1 MHYLIF
7 TIDFIVIFTF
17 FYIALKNIWTMRIVG
32 LFKAFMFVVV
42 FWFVSRVAG
51 LEMSTQ
57 VFGVM
62 ISYAFLAVIV
72 MFPEEFKKMLDNFG
86 RKDIVQ
92 WNKYKLISKES
103 INELAGA
110 IMQLSRRRE
119 GVLIVIARKSDLE
132 DEINKGEKVGNLS
145 INENVIKELLKENS
159 HFAQGAMIIR
169 DDEIVSLNVL
179 LDMYNYQDLVRK
191 GAGKRHLAAF
201 WVAKERD
208 CIAIAVSAKTG
219 KITIASTEK
228 KRLEYSYAMA
238 TKETD
243 ITDGLDEQSLAALI
257 ERRLLGKNEHL
268 ANKEENKKRKLK
280 IKRKEKKRN
289 ENNGWVKEK
298 IISRINEEK
307 IVRKKQKLSKKEKK
321 KKKKPKNKK
330 KKKAKTKEEIQ
341 KEREEKRKN
350 REERKKN
357 KKKE

>member
-1 MHYLIF
+1 
-7 TIDFIVIFTF
+7 
-17 FYIALKNIWTMRIVG
+17 
-32 LFKAFMFVVV
+32 
-42 FWFVSRVAG
+42 
-51 LEMSTQ
+51 
-57 VFGVM
+57 
-62 ISYAFLAVIV
+62 
-72 MFPEEFKKMLDNFG
+72 
-86 RKDIVQ
+86 
-92 WNKYKLISKES
+92 
-103 INELAGA
+103 
-110 IMQLSRRRE
+110 
-119 GVLIVIARKSDLE
+119 IVIARKSDLE

-159 HFAQGAMIIR
+159 HFAQEAMIIR

-191 GAGKRHLAAF
+191 GAGKRHCASF

-219 KITIASTEK
+219 KITIARTEK

-268 ANKEENKKRKLK
+268 ANKKEN
-280 IKRKEKKRN
+280 
-289 ENNGWVKEK
+289 
-298 IISRINEEK
+298 
-307 IVRKKQKLSKKEKK
+307 

-330 KKKAKTKEEIQ
+330 KKSKEEIQ

-357 KKKE
+357 KKKNKKEEEKEDVSKGF

>member
-1 MHYLIF
+1 TYL
-7 TIDFIVIFTF
+7 
-17 FYIALKNIWTMRIVG
+17 YLALKKVGSMRIVC
-32 LFKAFMFVVV
+32 LFRAFMCVVV

-57 VFGVM
+57 VFGLM
-62 ISYAFLAVIV
+62 ISYSFLAIIV
-72 MFPEEFKKMLDNFG
+72 MFTEEFKKMLDNIG

-119 GVLIVIARKSDLE
+119 GALIVIARKSDLE

-243 ITDGLDEQSLAALI
+243 IKDGLDEQSLAALI
-257 ERRLLGKNEHL
+257 ERKLLGKNEHL
-268 ANKEENKKRKLK
+268 ANKEEN
-280 IKRKEKKRN
+280 
-289 ENNGWVKEK
+289 
-298 IISRINEEK
+298 
-307 IVRKKQKLSKKEKK
+307 

-357 KKKE
+357 KKKENKK

>member
-1 MHYLIF
+1 MVILDKLDPMHYLIF

-119 GVLIVIARKSDLE
+119 GALIVIARKSDLE

-268 ANKEENKKRKLK
+268 ANKEENKK
-280 IKRKEKKRN
+280 
-289 ENNGWVKEK
+289 
-298 IISRINEEK
+298 
-307 IVRKKQKLSKKEKK
+307 
-321 KKKKPKNKK
+321 KKPKNKK

-357 KKKE
+357 KKKENKKEEEKEDVSKGF